1 MKKEYRGVC
10 KRRYQV
16 VKDGTDLK
24 IFISPFSP
32 KELWLRME
40 PYEAVRDSMR
50 E

>member
-1 MKKEYRGVC
+1 MQKTLSSC
-10 KRRYQV
+10 KRWYRF
-16 VKDGTDLK
+16 KNIHK
-24 IFISPFSP
+24 PFSP

>member
-1 MKKEYRGVC
+1 MQKTLSSC
-10 KRRYQV
+10 KRWYRF
-16 VKDGTDLK
+16 KNIHK
-24 IFISPFSP
+24 RPFSP